1 MIKSQLVKRLLNKN
15 PHLIQ
20 RDVENITSIVLEKIT
35 STLENEGRVEIRGF
49 GSLSVR
55 RRQSKNGRNPRTGES
70 VFVPEKKAP
79 VFKSGSINENSLR
92 PAITFFLIWIWTF
105 KGSKIF
111 SSSNKVWLHS
121 NFPFEVK
128 VPEDWSKFNVLLSDI
143 SVHFTST

>member
-20 RDVENITSIVLEKIT
+20 KDLEKITSIVLEKIS

-55 RRQSKNGRNPRTGES
+55 KRKSKHGRNPRTGES

-79 VFKSGSINENSLR
+79 IFKSGKGLR
-92 PAITFFLIWIWTF
+92 DRLNYRT
-105 KGSKIF
+105 
-111 SSSNKVWLHS
+111 
-121 NFPFEVK
+121 
-128 VPEDWSKFNVLLSDI
+128 
-143 SVHFTST
+143 

>member
-15 PHLIQ
+15 PHLTQ

-70 VFVPEKKAP
+70 VFVTEKKAP
-79 VFKSGSINENSLR
+79 VIKSGKGLR
-92 PAITFFLIWIWTF
+92 DRLNYKT
-105 KGSKIF
+105 
-111 SSSNKVWLHS
+111 
-121 NFPFEVK
+121 
-128 VPEDWSKFNVLLSDI
+128 
-143 SVHFTST
+143 

>member
-55 RRQSKNGRNPRTGES
+55 RRQSKNGRNPRTGEQIQIGAS
-70 VFVPEKKAP
+70 QKVKFLPAKALKEM
-79 VFKSGSINENSLR
+79 F
-92 PAITFFLIWIWTF
+92 
-105 KGSKIF
+105 
-111 SSSNKVWLHS
+111 NK
-121 NFPFEVK
+121 
-128 VPEDWSKFNVLLSDI
+128 
-143 SVHFTST
+143 

>member
-20 RDVENITSIVLEKIT
+20 KDLEKITSIVLEKIA

-55 RRQSKNGRNPRTGES
+55 KRKSKNGRNPRTGES

-79 VFKSGSINENSLR
+79 IFKSGKGLR
-92 PAITFFLIWIWTF
+92 DRLNYRT
-105 KGSKIF
+105 
-111 SSSNKVWLHS
+111 
-121 NFPFEVK
+121 
-128 VPEDWSKFNVLLSDI
+128 
-143 SVHFTST
+143 

>member
-55 RRQSKNGRNPRTGES
+55 RRQSKNGRNPITGES

-79 VFKSGSINENSLR
+79 VFKSGKGLR
-92 PAITFFLIWIWTF
+92 DRLNYKT
-105 KGSKIF
+105 
-111 SSSNKVWLHS
+111 
-121 NFPFEVK
+121 
-128 VPEDWSKFNVLLSDI
+128 
-143 SVHFTST
+143 